1 MFCKSNKEKT
11 YKAGYSQFIG
21 ELFNNNMINQNTL
34 EKNVSFFVE
43 NLEIYSLKDAK
54 SNYVEDLLICV
65 CKLIMTIY
73 KQTQNNIIKTYC
85 SRLITIQ
92 KNKDLPKRLQFK
104 IMDVN
109 EVVLA

>member
-1 MFCKSNKEKT
+1 MICFVNQIRKKHIKH
-11 YKAGYSQFIG
+11 SQFVG
-21 ELFNNNMINQNTL
+21 ELFNNMINQNT
-34 EKNVSFFVE
+34 EKNVSLFE
-43 NLEIYSLKDAK
+43 NSKFEDLKTLC
-54 SNYVEDLLICV
+54 EDLLICV